1 MKRSDA
7 AVSAA
12 LAGLDQQQQRR
23 RRRAVAGFAAPGSI
37 LAPVVDG
44 RPLINFCSNDYLG
57 IAGDPR
63 LVAAMQSAAA
73 KWGVGAGAAHLVTG
87 HTQEHHA
94 LEEELAAFTGREA
107 ALLFSTGYMANV
119 GVITALAARG
129 EVILQDRLNHA
140 SLIDGAR
147 QSDAGLH
154 RYLHGDAAD
163 AARLLQNADGKVSL
177 VATDGVFSMDGDIAP
192 LTELAALAAQ
202 HDAWLLVDDAH
213 GLGVLG
219 AQGRGTVEQAGLS
232 AIQVPLLVGTLGKAF
247 GSFGAFVA
255 GTRDTIDV
263 ILQRARSYI
272 YTTAMPPAVAAATR
286 ASLKIVI
293 EEDWRREKL
302 AHLIARFCRG
312 AAQQGIPLM
321 SSTTAIQPVLL
332 PGAARCLAASQYL
345 MEQGFWVSAIRHPTV
360 PAGAERLRV
369 TISAGHSEAQVD
381 ALLDALPAAVSRA
394 TATTG
399 EQA

>member
-1 MKRSDA
+1 MKRSEA
-7 AVSAA
+7 AASAA
-12 LAGLDQQQQRR
+12 LAGLDQSQTRR
-23 RRRAVAGFAAPGSI
+23 RRREVSGFDAPESI

-44 RPLINFCSNDYLG
+44 RRLINFCSNDYLG
-57 IAGDPR
+57 IAGDRR

-87 HTQEHHA
+87 HTLEHHA

-147 QSDAGLH
+147 QSDARLQ
-154 RYLHGDAAD
+154 RYAHGDASD
-163 AARLLQNADGKVSL
+163 AERLLRDAQGKVSII
-177 VATDGVFSMDGDIAP
+177 ATDGVFSMDGDVAP
-192 LTELAALAAQ
+192 LQQLVTLATQ

-219 AQGRGTVEQAGLS
+219 PHGRGSLELASLGAT
-232 AIQVPLLVGTLGKAF
+232 QVPLLVGTLGKAF

-255 GTRDTIDV
+255 GSRDIIDL

-272 YTTAMPPAVAAATR
+272 YTTALPPAVAAATR
-286 ASLKIVI
+286 ASLKII
-293 EEDWRREKL
+293 MEEGWRRERL
-302 AHLIARFCRG
+302 GSLITRFREQAARC
-312 AAQQGIPLM
+312 ALPLLD
-321 SSTTAIQPVLL
+321 STTPIQPVVV
-332 PGAARCLAASQYL
+332 PGAVRCMKASQYL
-345 MEQGFWVSAIRHPTV
+345 MDRGFWVSAIRHPTV
-360 PAGAERLRV
+360 PAGTERLRV
-369 TISAGHSEAQVD
+369 TISAGHSEQQVD
-381 ALLDALPAAVSRA
+381 ALVEALHEAVSIA
-394 TATTG
+394 GPA
-399 EQA
+399 